1 MVGDGPQEI
10 GGEAVGEGGDG
21 EGRDAPLEGGNQE
34 VGRAVVGGGDCSCNE
49 REGSKRRDRPLE
61 GEGSV
66 LKGSYNETEE
76 RARDGIRYERSDG
89 ICYERSDGICYERS
103 DERGPMRTFPRFEI
117 LIDFFF
123 FFHFHARN

>member
-1 MVGDGPQEI
+1 M
-10 GGEAVGEGGDG
+10 
-21 EGRDAPLEGGNQE
+21 
-34 VGRAVVGGGDCSCNE
+34 GRAVVGGGDCSCNE
-49 REGSKRRDRPLE
+49 REGSKRRDRLLE

-76 RARDGIRYERSDG
+76 RARDGIR
-89 ICYERSDGICYERS
+89 YERSDGICYERS